1 MKRLAIDFLEEC
13 EALHALLEP
22 LGEAE
27 LDQATAFKGW
37 PINRVIQH
45 LHVWNLAAG
54 LSLQGDESFPEFY
67 GRLEAHRG
75 AGGTMGSFER
85 EWLGGLSGPALVDA
99 WRKGC
104 VEIAD
109 RFANADP
116 SGRVKWAGP
125 FIDAAIG
132 HLSEDSTED
141 LCDWIVG
148 QGSAIWAAACGA
160 ADATLVALFHE
171 AHAERA
177 RPGRWRGRTPAIG
190 PALFNAHARRF
201 DSDDFHDRV
210 ADVLAIRAEED
221 EEEDDDDDD

>member
-1 MKRLAIDFLEEC
+1 MV
-13 EALHALLEP
+13 EP
-22 LGEAE
+22 AVLPGLRSFAE
-27 LDQATAFKGW
+27 LWVLIDASM
-37 PINRVIQH
+37 P
-45 LHVWNLAAG
+45 
-54 LSLQGDESFPEFY
+54 DPE
-67 GRLEAHRG
+67 
-75 AGGTMGSFER
+75 
-85 EWLGGLSGPALVDA
+85 
-99 WRKGC
+99 
-104 VEIAD
+104 
-109 RFANADP
+109 RFAAAVAELKEDALIERYADVFTARQRV
-116 SGRVKWAGP
+116 RVKWAGP

-190 PALFNAHARRF
+190 PALFNAHARHC
-201 DSDDFHDRV
+201 DGDEFHDRV
-210 ADVLAIRAEED
+210 AEVLAIRAE

>member
-1 MKRLAIDFLEEC
+1 MVEPAVLPGLRSFAELWVLIDASMPDPERFAAAVAELEED
-13 EALHALLEP
+13 ALIERYA
-22 LGEAE
+22 
-27 LDQATAFKGW
+27 DVFTARQ
-37 PINRVIQH
+37 RV
-45 LHVWNLAAG
+45 
-54 LSLQGDESFPEFY
+54 
-67 GRLEAHRG
+67 
-75 AGGTMGSFER
+75 
-85 EWLGGLSGPALVDA
+85 
-99 WRKGC
+99 
-104 VEIAD
+104 
-109 RFANADP
+109 
-116 SGRVKWAGP
+116 RVKWAGP

-201 DSDDFHDRV
+201 DSDEFHDRV
-210 ADVLAIRAEED
+210 ADVLAIRAEE
-221 EEEDDDDDD
+221 EDDDGGDDDD